1 MKWFLI
7 ASFAVA
13 TTAAMAQTP
22 ALPDGEGKAII
33 TGACT
38 SCHGVDLIT
47 GKKAT
52 QQEWTGIV
60 DRMRGYGVTLN
71 DAQVKTLLDY
81 LVKNFSPG
89 GAPAGGA
96 QAGAASADDEGKA
109 LVAGVCSSCHGADL
123 TTSRKSDRTEWQGIV
138 DRMKSYG
145 ATLDARQTTLLVDY
159 LVKTYGPGG
168 NAAAAPAPA
177 AAAAAAPAAATAGKT
192 ILEGYCGG
200 CHDLDLVS
208 ARKGT
213 QAEWQDVVDRMNGR
227 GAGVPDRDVPVLI
240 EYLVRTYGPPK

>member
-1 MKWFLI
+1 MRWLLT
-7 ASFAVA
+7 ASFVAAAAV
-13 TTAAMAQTP
+13 AMAQTP
-22 ALPDGEGKAII
+22 GLPDGEGQGIV
-33 TGACT
+33 TGACG

-52 QQEWTGIV
+52 QQEWSGIV

-71 DAQVKTLLDY
+71 DAQVKTLMDY

-96 QAGAASADDEGKA
+96 PAAASSDEEGKA
-109 LVAGVCSSCHGADL
+109 MVAGVCASCHGADL
-123 TTSRKSDRTEWQGIV
+123 TTSKKSDRVEWQGIV

-159 LVKTYGPGG
+159 LVKFYGPGG
-168 NAAAAPAPA
+168 DAAPA
-177 AAAAAAPAAATAGKT
+177 AAAAAAPAAGDGKRL
-192 ILEGYCGG
+192 LEGFCGG

-208 ARKGT
+208 GRKGT
-213 QAEWQDVVDRMNGR
+213 RSEWQEIVDRMNGR
-227 GAGVPDRDVPVLI
+227 GAGVPESDVPALVD
-240 EYLVRTYGPPK
+240 YLTKTYAAN